1 MLEAV
6 LRMHGI
12 TPTPTTGTGGSS
24 DAEGL
29 CEALRGTLTLDQTM
43 NFDQDGELRY
53 FGPSSGRQP
62 IQQYAG
68 GGDLSSSEP
77 SGQSD
82 GSGQLRSRRGVNRLY
97 QSMTEDDQ
105 IDPTLVS
112 ELVSLYFTWECPWAP
127 VVDEALF
134 RRSWQAKDDDR
145 YFSPLLLNAIL
156 ACGSRH
162 NDRVE
167 IRSDPDDPN
176 TAGRLFL
183 EKAEVLLYYDLK
195 CPNITTLQSL
205 VIMAT
210 TYIAMGA
217 EAAGWLHQ
225 GMASR
230 LAQDMGLNLD
240 SVLLRSSANL
250 SMEDVDLR
258 RRVYWALYCDDKLAA
273 SYTGRVCTLMLAF
286 QMRLQ
291 FPGSRNGC
299 HKRSTVAILAEG
311 DMITA
316 HLVAFSLLCQ
326 ILETML
332 QSLWAPQPLLDEAQR
347 SEFFNKCLL
356 QLRSWFYDLPPRLR
370 IDRPNQFP
378 HVYVLH
384 MTYHT
389 GCILLARPFLRS
401 WPTSAENTQE
411 AAQKLCRNAARAI
424 LATAQKYQQQFS
436 SFRRSPISAT
446 HAIVSA
452 AVVFLGEYSVTGTGR
467 SEIESCL
474 QVLGELSTSWNCA
487 NRFCQNLRAA
497 LDRLS
502 STRTDLSPHLSR
514 ETIIPKLPDVS
525 ALDSIDIFPDPFPD
539 PFPDAFPNPVTQ
551 SALSLSSFFEYN
563 LDQEHGLESEMPDCL
578 Y

>member
-1 MLEAV
+1 MANNISPASSDPHQALWATPATGRRRYTSKACEECRRRRAKCDGSRPVCGRCFGRHLSCQYSAKEDGRQPAPKSYVVLLRDRIEMLEAV

-273 SYTGRVCTLMLAF
+273 SYTGRVCTLMVESLLSLEF
-286 QMRLQ
+286 SVTLTSSWLFKCDCR
-291 FPGSRNGC
+291 
-299 HKRSTVAILAEG
+299 

-497 LDRLS
+497 L
-502 STRTDLSPHLSR
+502 
-514 ETIIPKLPDVS
+514 
-525 ALDSIDIFPDPFPD
+525 
-539 PFPDAFPNPVTQ
+539 
-551 SALSLSSFFEYN
+551 
-563 LDQEHGLESEMPDCL
+563 
-578 Y
+578 

>member
-6 LRMHGI
+6 LRTHGI
-12 TPTPTTGTGGSS
+12 TPTRTTAGTEASS
-24 DAEGL
+24 DAEELLL
-29 CEALRGTLTLDQTM
+29 CEALQGTLTLDQAM

-62 IQQYAG
+62 IQQFAKG
-68 GGDLSSSEP
+68 GGDLLLSSSPEP
-77 SGQSD
+77 SG
-82 GSGQLRSRRGVNRLY
+82 GGRSRRGGINRLY
-97 QSMTEDDQ
+97 QSMVEDDQ
-105 IDPTLVS
+105 IDPTLVD
-112 ELVSLYFTWECPWAP
+112 ELVGLYFTWECPWAP
-127 VVDEALF
+127 VVDETLF
-134 RRSWQAKDDDR
+134 RRSWQAKDGDNDNDEDDDR

-162 NDRVE
+162 SDEVA

-195 CPNITTLQSL
+195 RPNITTLQSL

-210 TYIAMGA
+210 AYVAMGA

-258 RRVYWALYCDDKLAA
+258 RRVYWALYCEDKLAA

-291 FPGSRNGC
+291 FPGGGDGC
-299 HKRSTVAILAEG
+299 HKRSTVSILAEG

-326 ILETML
+326 ILERML
-332 QSLWAPQPLLDEAQR
+332 QSLWAPQPLLDEAER

-370 IDRPNQFP
+370 IDRPNPFP
-378 HVYVLH
+378 QVYVLH

-389 GCILLARPFLRS
+389 GCILLARPFLRA
-401 WPTSAENTQE
+401 WPTSAAMTTQE
-411 AAQKLCRNAARAI
+411 AAQKLCRQAARAI
-424 LATAQKYQQQFS
+424 LATAQKYQQQFG

-452 AVVFLGEYSVTGTGR
+452 AVVFLGEYSGSYAGTGR
-467 SEIESCL
+467 GEIESCL
-474 QVLGELSTSWNCA
+474 QVLEELSTSWNCA
-487 NRFCQNLRAA
+487 NRFYSNLRIA
-497 LDRLS
+497 LDRVS
-502 STRTDLSPHLSR
+502 SSQMNSGTRGS
-514 ETIIPKLPDVS
+514 EEAII
-525 ALDSIDIFPDPFPD
+525 
-539 PFPDAFPNPVTQ
+539 
-551 SALSLSSFFEYN
+551 SSE
-563 LDQEHGLESEMPDCL
+563 
-578 Y
+578 